1 MEGGPSVALRE
12 GAGTSLLAMIQGAGS
27 SFRTSRA
34 AALQVP
40 AFVDAMKT
48 YSHTIAGFPMRTYRG
63 GEPIETAQVL
73 VSPSS
78 YLPYTSVMART
89 VENLLFH
96 DRAYWLVVERT
107 WDGFPREV
115 QVMDVEDVS
124 DLTTHSTANQNT
136 QFPPVDPFYYIGT
149 AVPARDVIKFYGD
162 GLGGWL
168 TTGAAAINTAAALE
182 AATLNY
188 SEYPMP
194 VVVLKNTGADLP
206 AATVDALL
214 TAWEDARS
222 NRATAYL
229 NSAIEAKGMGWSARD
244 LALVEA
250 RNESAIGIAR
260 IANLDPV
267 WVGAS
272 VSGTSLTYSNRVD
285 LYRQLLDISLRPVM
299 DMLTHRLS
307 MPDVTPRGHAVR
319 FDTSGFLRGNAA
331 DLGALVA
338 QLVPLGH
345 PHGRRGPYRHRHQHA
360 RPHTHEPRRNGRL
373 MRTVTTDSTLLLH
386 TRADDGG
393 DIIGTGYGMAVPYGV
408 EIEFDGMRES
418 FAPGAFDTA
427 AVVGKPLAYRHN
439 EPIGVI
445 TAATNEAD
453 GLYIDF
459 DVVNT
464 SLGRDAATLMRT
476 GSSRGLSVG
485 FAPLESKRTQG
496 KNAIVYTKAALA
508 EVSLTHQPAYS
519 TAGVGSIREDGETM
533 SVETVEDAAPA
544 VVADIS
550 AREAIDELRREVR
563 SVVHVPEPVHPLA
576 QFRSYGEYSKAV
588 LEGFESRALFDQVT
602 GDNAGVLPPVWLQQ
616 VRGIIDLGRPVITG
630 VGGPQS
636 AGTTGLDINWPY
648 FDGDLTTIVAA
659 QANEK
664 DEVNSVQ
671 VSIEKGTASARHL
684 RSRLGHLLPAA
695 PAVAAVLPRR
705 TQPNHGGVLLH
716 GH

>member
-1 MEGGPSVALRE
+1 
-12 GAGTSLLAMIQGAGS
+12 
-27 SFRTSRA
+27 
-34 AALQVP
+34 
-40 AFVDAMKT
+40 
-48 YSHTIAGFPMRTYRG
+48 
-63 GEPIETAQVL
+63 
-73 VSPSS
+73 
-78 YLPYTSVMART
+78 
-89 VENLLFH
+89 
-96 DRAYWLVVERT
+96 
-107 WDGFPREV
+107 
-115 QVMDVEDVS
+115 
-124 DLTTHSTANQNT
+124 
-136 QFPPVDPFYYIGT
+136 
-149 AVPARDVIKFYGD
+149 
-162 GLGGWL
+162 
-168 TTGAAAINTAAALE
+168 
-182 AATLNY
+182 
-188 SEYPMP
+188 
-194 VVVLKNTGADLP
+194 
-206 AATVDALL
+206 
-214 TAWEDARS
+214 
-222 NRATAYL
+222 
-229 NSAIEAKGMGWSARD
+229 
-244 LALVEA
+244 
-250 RNESAIGIAR
+250 
-260 IANLDPV
+260 
-267 WVGAS
+267 
-272 VSGTSLTYSNRVD
+272 
-285 LYRQLLDISLRPVM
+285 
-299 DMLTHRLS
+299 
-307 MPDVTPRGHAVR
+307 
-319 FDTSGFLRGNAA
+319 
-331 DLGALVA
+331 
-338 QLVPLGH
+338 
-345 PHGRRGPYRHRHQHA
+345 
-360 RPHTHEPRRNGRL
+360 

-418 FAPGAFDTA
+418 FAPGAFDTT

-519 TAGVGSIREDGETM
+519 SAGVGSIREDHM

-544 VVADIS
+544 VVADIQ
-550 AREAIDELRREVR
+550 AREAIDELRREVQ
-563 SVVHVPEPVHPLA
+563 SVVHVAEPVHPLA

-671 VSIEKGTASARHL
+671 ISIEKGTASLGTYAAGSDISYQL
-684 RSRLGHLLPAA
+684 LQRSQPSYLDAHNRIMAASYSTVTDRKFTSDLWNLGTGTVNYDMSGDTTGAAFRAAVFEASMDCEDATGVPASIVYASTALMHRNWRLGVVLPSALLGPERVGVATASTLQVNVSGLRVVRAKWLDGNPAMNAVITNGEAVRWIEDGPRLANAENVGQLGRDIAIYGYGVTAAYLPAGIIRVIEA
-695 PAVAAVLPRR
+695 
-705 TQPNHGGVLLH
+705 
-716 GH
+716 

>member
-1 MEGGPSVALRE
+1 
-12 GAGTSLLAMIQGAGS
+12 
-27 SFRTSRA
+27 
-34 AALQVP
+34 
-40 AFVDAMKT
+40 
-48 YSHTIAGFPMRTYRG
+48 
-63 GEPIETAQVL
+63 
-73 VSPSS
+73 
-78 YLPYTSVMART
+78 
-89 VENLLFH
+89 
-96 DRAYWLVVERT
+96 
-107 WDGFPREV
+107 
-115 QVMDVEDVS
+115 
-124 DLTTHSTANQNT
+124 
-136 QFPPVDPFYYIGT
+136 
-149 AVPARDVIKFYGD
+149 
-162 GLGGWL
+162 
-168 TTGAAAINTAAALE
+168 
-182 AATLNY
+182 
-188 SEYPMP
+188 
-194 VVVLKNTGADLP
+194 
-206 AATVDALL
+206 
-214 TAWEDARS
+214 
-222 NRATAYL
+222 
-229 NSAIEAKGMGWSARD
+229 
-244 LALVEA
+244 
-250 RNESAIGIAR
+250 
-260 IANLDPV
+260 
-267 WVGAS
+267 
-272 VSGTSLTYSNRVD
+272 
-285 LYRQLLDISLRPVM
+285 
-299 DMLTHRLS
+299 
-307 MPDVTPRGHAVR
+307 
-319 FDTSGFLRGNAA
+319 
-331 DLGALVA
+331 
-338 QLVPLGH
+338 
-345 PHGRRGPYRHRHQHA
+345 
-360 RPHTHEPRRNGRL
+360 

-418 FAPGAFDTA
+418 FAPGAFDTT

-533 SVETVEDAAPA
+533 STETVEDAAPA

-671 VSIEKGTASARHL
+671 ISIEKGTASLGTYAAGSDISYQLLQRSQPSYLDAHNRIMAASYSTVTDRKFTSDLWNLGTGTVDYDMSGDTTGAAFRAAVFEASMDCEDATGVPASIVYASTALMKEIGGWESFYPAPYSVQNVSGVATASTLQVNVSGL
-684 RSRLGHLLPAA
+684 RVVRAKWLDGNAAMNAVITNGEAVRWIEDGPRLANAENVGQLGRDIAIYGYGVTAAYLPAGIIRVVEA
-695 PAVAAVLPRR
+695 
-705 TQPNHGGVLLH
+705 
-716 GH
+716 

>member
-1 MEGGPSVALRE
+1 
-12 GAGTSLLAMIQGAGS
+12 
-27 SFRTSRA
+27 
-34 AALQVP
+34 
-40 AFVDAMKT
+40 
-48 YSHTIAGFPMRTYRG
+48 
-63 GEPIETAQVL
+63 
-73 VSPSS
+73 
-78 YLPYTSVMART
+78 
-89 VENLLFH
+89 
-96 DRAYWLVVERT
+96 
-107 WDGFPREV
+107 
-115 QVMDVEDVS
+115 
-124 DLTTHSTANQNT
+124 
-136 QFPPVDPFYYIGT
+136 
-149 AVPARDVIKFYGD
+149 
-162 GLGGWL
+162 
-168 TTGAAAINTAAALE
+168 
-182 AATLNY
+182 
-188 SEYPMP
+188 
-194 VVVLKNTGADLP
+194 
-206 AATVDALL
+206 
-214 TAWEDARS
+214 
-222 NRATAYL
+222 
-229 NSAIEAKGMGWSARD
+229 
-244 LALVEA
+244 
-250 RNESAIGIAR
+250 
-260 IANLDPV
+260 
-267 WVGAS
+267 
-272 VSGTSLTYSNRVD
+272 
-285 LYRQLLDISLRPVM
+285 
-299 DMLTHRLS
+299 
-307 MPDVTPRGHAVR
+307 
-319 FDTSGFLRGNAA
+319 
-331 DLGALVA
+331 
-338 QLVPLGH
+338 
-345 PHGRRGPYRHRHQHA
+345 
-360 RPHTHEPRRNGRL
+360 

-418 FAPGAFDTA
+418 FAPGAFDTT

-496 KNAIVYTKAALA
+496 KNGIVYTKAALA

-519 TAGVGSIREDGETM
+519 SAGVGSIREDHM
-533 SVETVEDAAPA
+533 STETVEDAAPA
-544 VVADIS
+544 VVADIQ
-550 AREAIDELRREVR
+550 AREAIDELRREVQ
-563 SVVHVPEPVHPLA
+563 SVVHVAEPVHPLA

-671 VSIEKGTASARHL
+671 ISIEKGTASLGTYAAGSDISYQLLQRSQPSYLDAHNRIMAASYSTVTDRKFTSDLVEPWNRHRQL
-684 RSRLGHLLPAA
+684 RHVRRHHRRSISGSSLRGVNGLRRRDRCTGQHCLRVDRADAGNWRLG
-695 PAVAAVLPRR
+695 VVLPSALSRPERVGRR
-705 TQPNHGGVLLH
+705 NRQHVAGQRVRPAGRSSQVARRQSCDERSHH
-716 GH
+716 QR